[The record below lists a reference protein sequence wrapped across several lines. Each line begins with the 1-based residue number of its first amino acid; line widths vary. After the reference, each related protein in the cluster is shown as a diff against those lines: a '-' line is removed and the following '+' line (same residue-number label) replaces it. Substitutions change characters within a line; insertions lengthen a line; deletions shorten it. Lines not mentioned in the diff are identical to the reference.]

1 MRNLYYAQSPPDTS
15 YNVLGALREML
26 RLPDCEWT
34 LDEQCKATLFAIQR
48 KTDLLVALP
57 TGSGKSVIPMLAA
70 RVVNKTFAVIVPFI
84 SLLEDWEHHLKL
96 ARLFY
101 SVFKPGMCTFSN
113 TPIILATTDM
123 AVTPGFSGAI
133 GRFFA
138 NHTFGGLVI
147 DEVHE
152 VFVLREF
159 RNCMR
164 NIWHI

>member
-1 MRNLYYAQSPPDTS
+1 M
-15 YNVLGALREML
+15 
-26 RLPDCEWT
+26 PDCEWT
-34 LDEQCKATLFAIQR
+34 SDEQCKATLFAIQR
-48 KTDLLVALP
+48 KIDLLVALS

-84 SLLEDWEHHLKL
+84 LLLEDWECRLKL

-101 SVFKPGMCTFSN
+101 SIFKPGMRTFAN

-123 AVTPGFSGAI
+123 AVTPGFSEAI
-133 GRFFA
+133 RHSFA

-147 DEVHE
+147 DEVNE
-152 VFVLREF
+152 VFVSREF

-164 NIWHI
+164 NI